1 MFAFFLI
8 TFLVI
13 MFVGYQNGARRRAI
27 KKKTGLPDSE
37 IPTTVKEF
45 ALGGILLFILIGM
58 AIIAISV
65 VFPIVIPFIIFVTV
79 VRAISWAFFG

>member
-13 MFVGYQNGARRRAI
+13 MFAGYQNGARRRAI
-27 KKKTGLPDSE
+27 KRETGLPDSE
-37 IPTTVKEF
+37 IPNNVKEF
-45 ALGGILLFILIGM
+45 AVGGILLFILIGM
-58 AIIAISV
+58 FLIVVSI

-79 VRAISWAFFG
+79 VRALSWAFFG

>member
-1 MFAFFLI
+1 MLAFFFI
-8 TFLVI
+8 TFVVI

-27 KKKTGLPDSE
+27 KKKTGLSDSE

-58 AIIAISV
+58 FLIAVSIL
-65 VFPIVIPFIIFVTV
+65 FPIVIPFIIFVTV
-79 VRAISWAFFG
+79 VRALSWAFFG